1 MTLELP
7 RETRDQA
14 IASIERWFREER
26 DEKIGNI
33 AAGALLGFFLDEIG
47 PVLYN
52 RGVADAQER
61 IRARVDEVDI
71 DVHEEEFDYWRRFD
85 KQRKGRA

>member
-1 MTLELP
+1 MTIELP

-71 DVHEEEFDYWRRFD
+71 DVHEEEFDFWRKFD
-85 KQRKGRA
+85 KQRKAGR